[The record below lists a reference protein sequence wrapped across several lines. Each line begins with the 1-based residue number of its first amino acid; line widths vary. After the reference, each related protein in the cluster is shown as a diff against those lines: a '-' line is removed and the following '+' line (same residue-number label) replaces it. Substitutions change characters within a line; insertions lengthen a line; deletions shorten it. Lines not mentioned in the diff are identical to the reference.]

1 MRIRTMAAAVFVAL
15 ATAGTTAGPAAA
27 DSPYLRP
34 NLFDASG
41 RDHVTVEAG
50 FTDDI
55 FAGRVAMRS
64 EHFNIFGPNGETP
77 LDAITYF
84 TDVAVFEA
92 PTPVD
97 GTYRISSGR
106 REGRFGKMYRSAAGW
121 KFVGEE
127 SGVTPPESEQVETQ
141 SITVADVYVTRG
153 EGGEAP
159 AARGT
164 GVEVIPV
171 THPADIVAGE
181 DAVFQLLIDGQPRA
195 GLPITVFREAG
206 RYDGRL
212 VEADVVSGPDGRFIV
227 RPSAPGAYLTLI
239 RYRGEAPAGSATPY
253 QSQSHALT
261 FIAGAN

>member
-1 MRIRTMAAAVFVAL
+1 MAGRIWAVGAMLAVM
-15 ATAGTTAGPAAA
+15 ATAGAAVA

-34 NLFDASG
+34 NVYDATNMD
-41 RDHVTVEAG
+41 RVTAEAG

-64 EHFNIFGPNGETP
+64 DHWNVFGPGGEV
-77 LDAITYF
+77 AISDVTYLNQI
-84 TDVAVFEA
+84 AVFEVM
-92 PTPVD
+92 TPAD

-106 REGRFGKMYRSAAGW
+106 REGRIAKMYMSASQGW
-121 KFVGEE
+121 RFVGEE
-127 SGVTPPESEQVETQ
+127 AGVTVPEADQVETQ

-153 EGGEAP
+153 DGREIP
-159 AARGT
+159 AARGV

-171 THPADIVAGE
+171 THPAEIVEGE
-181 DAVFQLLIDGQPRA
+181 DAVFQFLIDGRPVA
-195 GLPITVFREAG
+195 GQAVTVFREAG

-212 VEADVVSGPDGRFIV
+212 VEADLTTGEDGRFTV

-239 RYRGEAPAGSATPY
+239 RYRGEAPAGARTPY

-261 FIAGAN
+261 FVAGAQ

>member
-1 MRIRTMAAAVFVAL
+1 MRTIMTMAAMVVAL
-15 ATAGTTAGPAAA
+15 SGAGSATA

-64 EHFNIFGPNGETP
+64 EHWNVFGPNGETA
-77 LDAITYF
+77 LDAVTYF
-84 TDVAVFEA
+84 KDISVFEA

-106 REGRFGKMYRSAAGW
+106 REGRIARMYRSADAGW

-127 SGVTPPESEQVETQ
+127 AGVVVPEADQVETQ

-153 EGGEAP
+153 VAGDVP

-171 THPADIVAGE
+171 TRPGEIVEGE
-181 DAVFQLLIDGQPRA
+181 DAVFQLLIDGHPRA
-195 GLPITVFREAG
+195 GLPVTVFREAG

-212 VEADVVSGPDGRFIV
+212 VEANVTTGEDGRFIL
-227 RPSAPGAYLTLI
+227 RPSAPGVYLTLI
-239 RYRGEAPAGSATPY
+239 RYRGEAPAGAPTPY

-261 FIAGAN
+261 FIAGAQ

>member
-1 MRIRTMAAAVFVAL
+1 MAAAVFVAL
-15 ATAGTTAGPAAA
+15 ATLGATAGSAAA

-34 NLFDASG
+34 NLFDTGG

-55 FAGRVAMRS
+55 FAGRTAMRS
-64 EHFNIFGPNGETP
+64 DHFNIFGPNGETP
-77 LDAITYF
+77 LDTITYF

-106 REGRFGKMYRSAAGW
+106 REGRIGRMYRSASAGW

-127 SGVTPPESEQVETQ
+127 AGVTVPEADQVETQ

-153 EGGEAP
+153 VAGDVP

-164 GVEVIPV
+164 GVEVVPV

-212 VEADVVSGPDGRFIV
+212 VEADVVSGPDGRFVV

-239 RYRGEAPAGSATPY
+239 RYRGEAPAGAPTPY

-261 FIAGAN
+261 FIAGAQ

>member
-1 MRIRTMAAAVFVAL
+1 MARRFWTAATMLAAV
-15 ATAGTTAGPAAA
+15 ATAGSALA

-34 NLFDASG
+34 NIFDASG
-41 RDHVTVEAG
+41 LDRVTVEAG

-64 EHFNIFGPNGETP
+64 DHWNVFGPNGETR
-77 LDAITYF
+77 ISNVTYLNQ
-84 TDVAVFEA
+84 VSVFEVA
-92 PTPVD
+92 TPAD

-106 REGRFGKMYRSAAGW
+106 REGRIGRMYRSATAGW

-127 SGVTPPESEQVETQ
+127 NGVTVPEADQVETQ

-153 EGGEAP
+153 EGREIP

-171 THPADIVAGE
+171 THPAEIVAGE
-181 DAVFQLLIDGQPRA
+181 NAVFQLLIDGQPRA

-212 VEADVVSGPDGRFIV
+212 VEADVVSGPDGRFLV

-239 RYRGEAPAGSATPY
+239 RYRGEAPAGAATPY

-261 FIAGAN
+261 FIAGAQ

>member
-1 MRIRTMAAAVFVAL
+1 MMGRIGTIAAAAFVA
-15 ATAGTTAGPAAA
+15 AAMAGSALA

-34 NLFDASG
+34 NVYDASG
-41 RDHVTVEAG
+41 LDRVTVEAG

-64 EHFNIFGPNGETP
+64 DHWNVFGPDGET
-77 LDAITYF
+77 AISAVTYLNQIS
-84 TDVAVFEA
+84 VFEV
-92 PTPVD
+92 PTPAD

-106 REGRFGKMYRSAAGW
+106 RDGRIGKMYRSAAAGW

-127 SGVTPPESEQVETQ
+127 AGVTVPEADQVETQ

-153 EGGEAP
+153 EGRDIP
-159 AARGT
+159 AARGV

-171 THPADIVAGE
+171 THPAEIVEGE
-181 DAVFQLLIDGQPRA
+181 DAVFQLLIDGRPMA
-195 GLPITVFREAG
+195 GQAVTVFREAG

-212 VEADVVSGPDGRFIV
+212 IEADVTTGTDGRFTV

-239 RYRGEAPAGSATPY
+239 RYRGEAPAGAATPY

-261 FIAGAN
+261 FVAGAQ